1 MQHKRIKGD
10 KRPDA
15 MLMAACIKDFNAK
28 QTTKN
33 RTSSDERDAIL
44 NLLQQTDQFRQ
55 TLGTHW
61 QNFPVPHSA
70 VPVSLMSKPW
80 HQDSYEPPVKRATHP
95 LTHEALCSSKAKR
108 TAWLDRVIG
117 KYTKALK
124 DLRAT
129 GKNPNVKSMGAILRK
144 EPDDEM
150 VRHAACLFT
159 AWLPQF
165 QTVVTGPALV
175 QLVDRFN
182 RGTLDRELIE
192 KVRSQ
197 DENLAV
203 HDWRFLTALSDYRP
217 PAHDGTH
224 LQDAQRAKLDS
235 DFKLDMVILSN
246 EARSWSNYL
255 SALRLF
261 NADTHNDRVE
271 EQEAV
276 SSSLP

>member
-1 MQHKRIKGD
+1 M
-10 KRPDA
+10 
-15 MLMAACIKDFNAK
+15 
-28 QTTKN
+28 
-33 RTSSDERDAIL
+33 
-44 NLLQQTDQFRQ
+44 
-55 TLGTHW
+55 
-61 QNFPVPHSA
+61 
-70 VPVSLMSKPW
+70 
-80 HQDSYEPPVKRATHP
+80 
-95 LTHEALCSSKAKR
+95 
-108 TAWLDRVIG
+108 
-117 KYTKALK
+117 
-124 DLRAT
+124 
-129 GKNPNVKSMGAILRK
+129 
-144 EPDDEM
+144 
-150 VRHAACLFT
+150 
-159 AWLPQF
+159 
-165 QTVVTGPALV
+165 TGPALV

-217 PAHDGTH
+217 PAHDGTN